1 VTDIVDRLRGPF
13 GAETDAEAISLMQEA
28 ADEIE
33 LLRDRWRGAVCA
45 SESFHAEIG
54 RLREALERI
63 MQVNDKQNEWL
74 HSRGKMVAIARAALS
89 RTSEEA

>member
-1 VTDIVDRLRGPF
+1 MPKQIDRLRGPF

-33 LLRDRWRGAVCA
+33 
-45 SESFHAEIG
+45 
-54 RLREALERI
+54 RLREALEKIKFR
-63 MQVNDKQNEWL
+63 NHPGTTNHELAKE
-74 HSRGKMVAIARAALS
+74 ALS